1 MPAHGT
7 PARKSK
13 GSRRLRWPALLS
25 VLVLSSP
32 PRRPRR
38 RPRSRARPRRWAQR
52 RCCGPAPPMARPR
65 PRAGEILKEIGKQA
79 IDQPAHFL
87 IAAAPI
93 WLSRHLVGVP
103 WFGWAA
109 APLLAYR
116 EWLQWPSKR
125 WWDPPLDWAFLI
137 IGVVVATW
145 SRGLARIVLSLPQSI
160 RQARRSRGR
169 GAAMR
174 HDVRPSAGA
183 AGRCFGRALPQCSSR
198 TRMPPITRAMPTPR
212 SGWGA
217 RGTGRSR
224 RRR

>member
-1 MPAHGT
+1 
-7 PARKSK
+7 
-13 GSRRLRWPALLS
+13 
-25 VLVLSSP
+25 VLVLSFSAPATTATPAVEGAIMSLDAEKMLRPSP
-32 PRRPRR
+32 
-38 RPRSRARPRRWAQR
+38 ADGTA
-52 RCCGPAPPMARPR
+52 A

-116 EWLQWPSKR
+116 EWQQWPSKR

-174 HDVRPSAGA
+174 HDVRPGAGG
-183 AGRCFGRALPQCSSR
+183 AGRCFGRALSQWSSR
-198 TRMPPITRAMPTPR
+198 TRMPPTTRTMPATSIR
-212 SGWGA
+212 F
-217 RGTGRSR
+217 GRSWNR
-224 RRR
+224 KTEAAKVNKSSIWPSART